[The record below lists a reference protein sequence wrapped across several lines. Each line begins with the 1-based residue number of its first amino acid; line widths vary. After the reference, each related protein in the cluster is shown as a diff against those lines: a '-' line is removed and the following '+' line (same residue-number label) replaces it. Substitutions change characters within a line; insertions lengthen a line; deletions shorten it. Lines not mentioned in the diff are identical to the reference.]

1 MQSLQVVFHAP
12 TAQALDRARRNLVN
26 FQAIEPQAE
35 LRLVVNGGAVQAALD
50 NPDPA
55 TDGFVFLCRNTLERQ
70 GLQNNQN
77 LAEVDAA
84 VVELAWLQAKGWQYI
99 RA

>member
-1 MQSLQVVFHAP
+1 MPSLQVVFHAP
-12 TAQALDRARRNLVN
+12 TAQALDRARQNLVN

-35 LRLVVNGGAVQAALD
+35 LRLVVNGEAVRAALD

-55 TDGFVFLCRNTLERQ
+55 TDGFVFLCRNTLQRRGLRNDRQ
-70 GLQNNQN
+70 